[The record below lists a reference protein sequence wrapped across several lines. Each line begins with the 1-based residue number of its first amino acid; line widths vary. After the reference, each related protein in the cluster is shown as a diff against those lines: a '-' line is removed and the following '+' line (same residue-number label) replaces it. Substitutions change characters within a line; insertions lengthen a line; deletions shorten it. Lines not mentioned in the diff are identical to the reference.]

1 MENALPHPVNP
12 SHADKMRALPWYYT
26 FQSSNMVFVLLTI
39 FGPVFPLFMHALGLS
54 KTQIGLLLA
63 IPHVFTL
70 LALLVAGLVVRRGP
84 KNIFMGM
91 TLARAIIISGL
102 LLIPFLRPWLT
113 PAQIFLAM
121 AAIIAGFAFCRAVAE
136 TGYLPWE
143 KQFIPDRSR
152 GKVYAV
158 NGIIAGVTAM
168 CTSLAASL
176 VLRRM
181 PGIAGYQWLILAG
194 IAFSM
199 VSIWCLRY
207 IPGGGPAPAA
217 ARPRPLLEDLLTP
230 LRDSN
235 FRRFLLANGLF
246 VLACGVFPFLP
257 LYLQSQFGLPPDRI
271 MTMDMA
277 LRGGVLIASLFWGW
291 SADRFGGRPVAIT
304 GILMVMVFPLALCIM
319 PANFRLLALALGG
332 IYCFYGM
339 AIQGYLVGM
348 TRYLYADAVPAQG
361 GAGYYAIHYS
371 IAGVSTAVGPFLAG
385 YLLDF
390 NAPLN
395 LQWRWLAVTPYTPV
409 LLLSAA
415 LFAAAAAIGRGL
427 RSAAALPTGKFLSL
441 LIQGNPLLAFGSI
454 VRYQFAWNE
463 DERVSTTE
471 RMGRAKNTAS
481 ADELLSAL
489 QDPSFNV
496 RYEAILAIARLP
508 ASPPLSDALVGVL
521 RSQEPDLSVAAGWA
535 LGRLGDRRAIPAL
548 RETLHSEYALLRSRA
563 ARSLANL
570 GDRASASAIMDAM
583 RRERHDAIRV
593 AYATALGSLRIAD
606 ALPGIM
612 DLLGRLPAV
621 ALRNETAL
629 AAARIAGCD
638 RQFIRLWRAARHE
651 PGAAFA
657 AVLRQAEPLFANRRD
672 WPPPARNA
680 WEAGIQALQT
690 CDLEGGARQM
700 AWLLERLASQPA
712 ATVERSIWETCRR
725 QFSPD
730 RGGDLRLE
738 YLLLALS
745 LLQKTAQ
752 SSD

>member
-1 MENALPHPVNP
+1 MDHAFPAPANP

-39 FGPVFPLFMHALGLS
+39 FGPVFPLFMHALGLN

-70 LALLVAGLVVRRGP
+70 LALLVTGLVVRRGP
-84 KNIFMGM
+84 KHVFMGM
-91 TLARAIIISGL
+91 TMARVIIIAGL
-102 LLIPFLRPWLT
+102 LLIPWASPWLA
-113 PAQIFLAM
+113 PAQIFPAL

-143 KQFIPDRSR
+143 KQFLPDRIR

-176 VLRRM
+176 VLRRN

-194 IAFSM
+194 IAFSL

-217 ARPRPLLEDLLTP
+217 ARSPPLLEDLLIP

-235 FRRFLLANGLF
+235 FRRFLLSNGLF

-257 LYLQSQFGLPPDRI
+257 LYLQSRFGLPPARI

-304 GILMVMVFPLALCIM
+304 GILMVLVFPLALCIL
-319 PANFRLLALALGG
+319 PAHFRLLALALGA
-332 IYCFYGM
+332 IYGFYGM

-348 TRYLYADAVPAQG
+348 TRYLYADAVPAQA

-371 IAGVSTAVGPFLAG
+371 IAGISTAAGPFLAG
-385 YLLDF
+385 YLLD
-390 NAPLN
+390 AYTPLQ
-395 LQWRWLAVTPYTPV
+395 LQWRWLTVTPYTPV
-409 LLLSAA
+409 LLLSAG

-427 RSAAALPTGKFLSL
+427 RSAGALPTGKFLSL

-454 VRYQFAWNE
+454 LRYQFAWNE

-481 ADELLSAL
+481 ADELLASL

-583 RRERHDAIRV
+583 RREQHDAIRV
-593 AYATALGSLRIAD
+593 AYATALGSLRIAET
-606 ALPGIM
+606 LPEILE
-612 DLLGRLPAV
+612 LLGRLAAIP
-621 ALRNETAL
+621 LRNETAL
-629 AAARIAGCD
+629 AVARIAGCD
-638 RQFIRLWRAARHE
+638 RRFIRLWRAARHE
-651 PGAAFA
+651 PGAACA
-657 AVLRQAEPLFANRRD
+657 AVLRQAGPLVAGCRD
-672 WPPPARNA
+672 CPPPAGNA
-680 WEAGIQALQT
+680 WHAAIQALQAG
-690 CDLEGGARQM
+690 DLDGGARQLSR
-700 AWLLERLASQPA
+700 LLAHLTAMPDG
-712 ATVERSIWETCRR
+712 TVESRIWEMCRQ
-725 QFSPD
+725 QFPPA
-730 RGGDLRLE
+730 GGGEMRLE